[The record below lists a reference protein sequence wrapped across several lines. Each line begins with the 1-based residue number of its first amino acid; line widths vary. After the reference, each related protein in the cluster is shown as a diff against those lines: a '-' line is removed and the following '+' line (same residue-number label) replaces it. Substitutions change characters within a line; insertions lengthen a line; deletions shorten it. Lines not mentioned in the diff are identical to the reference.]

1 LDQSAVERIARRELE
16 SLMEVLGIP
25 HWRIT
30 VEYELPPDE
39 GDGRHPRGW
48 QTTAECGLN
57 TPYNQA
63 TIRIAPGRIDDR
75 DHLIKV
81 LRHELFHVLLS
92 PYRLY
97 RHVQAA
103 TIREG
108 SPADEQEDRL
118 WDYCDEQAVINLERM
133 YRGLTAGAPQA
144 PPVARERRK

>member
-16 SLMEVLGIP
+16 SLMEVLGIS

-63 TIRIAPGRIDDR
+63 TIRIDPGRIDDR
-75 DHLIKV
+75 DHLIKE